1 MLHSGKFVVFPFI
14 YEQDWR
20 SLIIHK
26 NNIKGSLYLPVERKC
41 TKREYHSIY
50 IAAMHFICSGGLPL
64 KFGTCAYE

>member
-1 MLHSGKFVVFPFI
+1 MNLSLFEENIK
-14 YEQDWR
+14 

-41 TKREYHSIY
+41 TKSEYYSIY